1 MNFVRIF
8 NTLKLWM
15 PMIPTPGR
23 MPFNLFSSI
32 RLLVA
37 CCGLLLACGCQKLF
51 HDQDALLKGR
61 TVAVSMSVQ
70 DTPPPA
76 AQALPVAESAAP
88 APALPLR
95 PLDQRLL
102 PTQQPVSMQ
111 PSQPLAAS
119 SERPAAT
126 ARQQLAEAAVV
137 LTERVMTEDLV
148 LRGTVLVKG
157 SLIVAPQAT
166 LRIEAGT
173 TVRFAADPT
182 VLQPGRLVVQGRLVI
197 SGTAQQPVLLG
208 SAYQKAEPGDW
219 GGVVLL
225 GSEKKNSIDHCRIEG
240 AQTGVLVQNAY
251 LNARGLQVTTALR
264 GIELHG
270 SEVSLQGSS
279 ISRCD
284 IGIRLVDSEAD
295 LRDSTIR
302 ENRQGI
308 AARRTSGSLS
318 NVTVSANA
326 QEGIEWVQGRYRVSG
341 SLVAGNRT
349 GARFTDA
356 DGHLTLCRFHTNRA
370 HGVELSAGQ
379 VRIRN
384 SSFTGNGGVGLL
396 LEQVQGMMAGSALHD
411 NQAGNLENRGQEP
424 FPALLN
430 WWGSADQQRIAAGIL
445 TAPRQDGLPLVPFVP
460 FLKERPATAP

>member
-119 SERPAAT
+119 SERPAAA

-182 VLQPGRLVVQGRLVI
+182 VLQPGRLVVQGRLVTPARHNSPFCWDLRTRRLNLATGGGWSFWAVRKRTVSI
-197 SGTAQQPVLLG
+197 TVEL
-208 SAYQKAEPGDW
+208 KEP
-219 GGVVLL
+219 
-225 GSEKKNSIDHCRIEG
+225 RP
-240 AQTGVLVQNAY
+240 
-251 LNARGLQVTTALR
+251 
-264 GIELHG
+264 
-270 SEVSLQGSS
+270 VSLSRMP
-279 ISRCD
+279 ISMP
-284 IGIRLVDSEAD
+284 GV
-295 LRDSTIR
+295 
-302 ENRQGI
+302 
-308 AARRTSGSLS
+308 
-318 NVTVSANA
+318 
-326 QEGIEWVQGRYRVSG
+326 
-341 SLVAGNRT
+341 
-349 GARFTDA
+349 
-356 DGHLTLCRFHTNRA
+356 CR
-370 HGVELSAGQ
+370 
-379 VRIRN
+379 
-384 SSFTGNGGVGLL
+384 
-396 LEQVQGMMAGSALHD
+396 
-411 NQAGNLENRGQEP
+411 
-424 FPALLN
+424 
-430 WWGSADQQRIAAGIL
+430 
-445 TAPRQDGLPLVPFVP
+445 
-460 FLKERPATAP
+460 

>member
-1 MNFVRIF
+1 MNFTRIF

-15 PMIPTPGR
+15 PMIPTPWR
-23 MPFNLFSSI
+23 LPFNLFSSI

-37 CCGLLLACGCQKLF
+37 CCGLLLASGCQKLF

-76 AQALPVAESAAP
+76 AQALPVAAP
-88 APALPLR
+88 GQPVSALPLP

-102 PTQQPVSMQ
+102 PTQQSAPLKTT
-111 PSQPLAAS
+111 QPLAGG
-119 SERPAAT
+119 SERPAAA
-126 ARQQLAEAAVV
+126 ARQQLAEAATV
-137 LTERVMTEDLV
+137 LTERLVTEDLV

-173 TVRFAADPT
+173 IVRFAADPAAI
-182 VLQPGRLVVQGRLVI
+182 QPARLVVQGRLVV
-197 SGTAQQPVLLG
+197 SGTALQPVVLG
-208 SAYQKAEPGDW
+208 SVYQQAEPGDW

-225 GSEKKNSIDHCRIEG
+225 GSEKKNSIEHCRIEG
-240 AQTGVLVQNAY
+240 AQTGILAQHAW
-251 LNARGLQVTTALR
+251 LSAKGLQVTGALR

-270 SEVSLQGSS
+270 SEGSLQGSTV
-279 ISRCD
+279 SRCD
-284 IGIRLVDSEAD
+284 IGLRMVDSEAE
-295 LRDSTIR
+295 LRDSSIR

-308 AARRTSGSLS
+308 VARRSSGSLS

-326 QEGIEWVQGRYRVSG
+326 QEGIEWVQGRYRFSG

-356 DGHLTLCRFHTNRA
+356 DGQLTLCRFHDNRA
-370 HGVELSAGQ
+370 HGAELLAGQ

-396 LEQVQGMMAGSALHD
+396 LEEVQGMMTGSALHD
-411 NQAGNLENRGQEP
+411 NQAANLENRGQEP

-430 WWGSADQQRIAAGIL
+430 WWGSADQQRIAAAIL
-445 TAPRQDGLPLVPFVP
+445 TAPRQDVVPLVPFAP

>member
-1 MNFVRIF
+1 MNFTRIF

-23 MPFNLFSSI
+23 MPFNLFSFI
-32 RLLVA
+32 CLLVA
-37 CCGLLLACGCQKLF
+37 CCGLLLASGCQKLF

-70 DTPPPA
+70 DTPPLA
-76 AQALPVAESAAP
+76 AQPLPVAEPTASDS
-88 APALPLR
+88 ALPLP

-102 PTQQPVSMQ
+102 PTRQPVSLAT
-111 PSQPLAAS
+111 SQSLAAG
-119 SERPAAT
+119 SERPA
-126 ARQQLAEAAVV
+126 RQQISKAATV
-137 LTERVMTEDLV
+137 LTERLVTEDLV
-148 LRGTVLVKG
+148 LRGTVLVQG
-157 SLIVAPQAT
+157 SLIIAPQST

-173 TVRFAADPT
+173 TVRFAADPAA
-182 VLQPGRLVVQGRLVI
+182 LQPARLVVQGRLVV

-208 SAYQKAEPGDW
+208 SVYQQAEPGDW

-225 GSEKKNSIDHCRIEG
+225 GSEKKNSIEHCRIEG
-240 AQTGVLVQNAY
+240 AQTGILAQYAW
-251 LNARGLQVTTALR
+251 LSARGLQVTGALR

-270 SEVSLQGSS
+270 SEGSLQGSTL
-279 ISRCD
+279 SRCD
-284 IGIRLVDSEAD
+284 IGLRMVDSEVE

-308 AARRTSGSLS
+308 VAKRSSGSLS

-326 QEGIEWVQGRYRVSG
+326 QEGIEWMQGRYRISG
-341 SLVAGNRT
+341 SLMAGNRT

-356 DGHLTLCRFHTNRA
+356 DGHLTLCRFHDNRA
-370 HGVELSAGQ
+370 HGAELVAGQ

-384 SSFTGNGGVGLL
+384 SSFTSNGGGGLV
-396 LEQVQGMMAGSALHD
+396 LEQVQGMMTGSALHG
-411 NQAGNLENRGQEP
+411 NQASNLENRGQEP

-445 TAPRQDGLPLVPFVP
+445 TAPRQDRVPLIPFVP